1 MNNTNYMPIIC
12 ISFVLMGIGV
22 RITTLLYL
30 TAYEEISNDKI
41 GIASRIQNSTRQ
53 LTTCIAI
60 ALLSTLSVHYTF
72 AAVDHTKTAMIS
84 EVNDSDV
91 LDQSVKDEFI
101 NAVGSSS
108 GLVST
113 DDSKEM
119 VHTLLSAKVK
129 SVLATL
135 SKDQQSAVTESF
147 RVQET
152 EIDSILEHIA
162 VVKENESYKVYNKC
176 FMIIGIIALFGMIAV
191 PFNHKRLEIIDII

>member
-1 MNNTNYMPIIC
+1 
-12 ISFVLMGIGV
+12 MGIGV